1 MVLVWLRL
9 ASLAFCAVSYL
20 NLPKSMI
27 FATGGLEL
35 GATSTKSRSAAWA
48 RRRAS
53 SMRTTPTCSPCGPT
67 RRTSGTR
74 IRSFVLGSLMRFSS
88 YLSGVGRAVDECRQA
103 TRGKNLR
110 WQNCRHSTLD
120 YLGALSYASAGCQLP
135 GNLVVAKKQQAVKR
149 GWENLHFRS
158 ETTVVSEPGRV

>member
-53 SMRTTPTCSPCGPT
+53 SMRTTPTCSPPGPT

-88 YLSGVGRAVDECRQA
+88 YFDICGQAADGCRQA
-103 TRGKNLR
+103 TREENLCG
-110 WQNCRHSTLD
+110 QNCRHSTLD
-120 YLGALSYASAGCQLP
+120 YLSALAYASAGCQLP
-135 GNLVVAKKQQAVKR
+135 GNLDV
-149 GWENLHFRS
+149 F
-158 ETTVVSEPGRV
+158 